1 MTGYLGE
8 DRPREREAI
17 APDLAPQSP
26 GVQLFA
32 RIERLCGEE
41 DALLRVPAKD
51 RSNQQESRLREIGAE
66 LDRVWEKLR
75 ERAERL
81 GRPQVSDS

>member
-1 MTGYLGE
+1 LLWIPDKY
-8 DRPREREAI
+8 RSKQQAI
-17 APDLAPQSP
+17 
-26 GVQLFA
+26 
-32 RIERLCGEE
+32 
-41 DALLRVPAKD
+41 
-51 RSNQQESRLREIGAE
+51 RLRGIGAE

>member
-1 MTGYLGE
+1 MAGFPGE

-26 GVQLFA
+26 GVQAFA

-41 DALLRVPAKD
+41 DALLKVPAKE
-51 RSNQQESRLREIGAE
+51 RSKQQESRLREIGAE

-81 GRPQVSDS
+81 GRPQARGS